1 MSERPTELS
10 PHAQRAADTLGDE
23 RAYQTE
29 RWVDEVEMA
38 IDEPSVRQLYMSELL
53 VGHQDSAGDFYDRV
67 VEQVGTM
74 AEHERPHVV
83 IMGGLLQGDFKHTQK
98 PRRVTLEKGLD
109 TMDEQFAEAR
119 RRINQFTDLDIPVVY
134 NMSPDDHRVAHD
146 YTVEVFREMQD
157 LSKEVGY
164 ATQDKMRAHPK
175 WQEHLDFQN
184 RVVFPY
190 CLDKGRALHQG
201 EYYELW
207 EKHHNGEELAP
218 TEFIVTDDVNLTT
231 ETEGRTYTDWIR
243 SYMGFSPEP
252 QYQNHLKA
260 SVDAV
265 ATLAADGSETPDMFV
280 TQHSHEAVGVSN
292 QNAWLVSSGGLLRAK
307 NFLQTR
313 GSRTDARGDISR
325 RFVTTRRRIPEPTST
340 MHERTDDGRHIVTVF
355 NEALMDKSDSLER
368 MTIAELCDLQT
379 GSITARPDILAK
391 YIDFIRTRAI
401 GERATAIFF
410 GGDMIHGRNYPHF
423 ASESQSTGLM
433 SIDAQVRFNE
443 ELFKTSLQGITKE
456 ELEAIQRIV
465 VQIGNHE
472 WNSGTT
478 KWHGY
483 SFADYM
489 RSVFEREFLRLG
501 YSDEKIKEIITQH
514 EGVFTGNG
522 EVAQA
527 PTSIDKFGDYG
538 VLIQHFLLERG
549 GKGSGGDAPV
559 YHTDAY
565 AKGAGELIKDIDILM
580 AGHWHH
586 PQYGVF
592 HNKLGVI
599 GGSMAGLS
607 GYELWRGYRPT
618 IAGTLLH
625 IGGNQPPQVEFVSE
639 QTLHGHEITTGG
651 LTPAQLKDEGYKDD
665 RDFDPIRHGIMMPR
679 DFPKSALQKRIRHMM
694 QDASERAG
702 RLGELS

>member
-1 MSERPTELS
+1 MSELHPN
-10 PHAQRAADTLGDE
+10 AQTAADILAVEETTHSD
-23 RAYQTE
+23 
-29 RWVDEVEMA
+29 RWVDEIEMETGE
-38 IDEPSVRQLYMSELL
+38 DSVRQLYLSELL
-53 VGHQDSAGDFYDRV
+53 IGHQDSDGAFFDRI
-67 VEQVGTM
+67 VEQLADM
-74 AEHERPHVV
+74 PEDKRPHVV

-98 PRRVTLEKGLD
+98 PRRVTLEPGYES
-109 TMDEQFAEAR
+109 MSAQFEEAR
-119 RRINQFTDLDIPVVY
+119 RRIAQIRELGIPVIY
-134 NMSPDDHRVAHD
+134 NMSPDDHRISYD

-157 LSKEVGY
+157 LAKEVGY
-164 ATQDKMRAHPK
+164 ASQDKMRAHPQ
-175 WQEHLDFQN
+175 WQAHLDFQN

-190 CLDKGRALHQG
+190 CLDKGRALTEG
-201 EYYELW
+201 EYYQLW
-207 EKHHNGEELAP
+207 DKHKRGENTTPED
-218 TEFIVTDDVNLTT
+218 FIVTDDMNLTT
-231 ETEGRTYTDWIR
+231 TTEAREYNDWIR
-243 SYMGFSPEP
+243 AYMGFSPEP
-252 QYQNHLKA
+252 QYQNHLKS
-260 SVDAV
+260 SVDAIS
-265 ATLAADGSETPDMFV
+265 TLAANGDETPDMFV

-292 QNAWLVSSGGLLRAK
+292 QNAWIASSGGMLRAK

-325 RFVTTRRRIPEPTST
+325 RFATTRRRIPEPTAT
-340 MHERTDDGRHIVTVF
+340 MHERTDDDRHIITVF
-355 NEALMDKSDSLER
+355 NDKLQDKASSLDR

-391 YIDFIRTRAI
+391 YLDFIRTRAM

-410 GGDMIHGRNYPHF
+410 GGDMVHGRNYPHF

-433 SIDAQVRFNE
+433 SMDAQVRFNE
-443 ELFKTSLQGITKE
+443 ELFGSSLHDLKPE
-456 ELEAIQRIV
+456 EIEALVRVV
-465 VQIGNHE
+465 VQVGNHE

-489 RSVFEREFLRLG
+489 RSVFEKVFIRHG
-501 YSDEKIKEIITQH
+501 YTNEQIKELITQH
-514 EGVFTGNG
+514 EGVLTPQG

-527 PTSIDKFGDYG
+527 PTSIDRFGDYG
-538 VLIQHFLLERG
+538 VLIQHYLMERG

-559 YHTDAY
+559 YQTDAY
-565 AKGAGELIKDIDILM
+565 AKGAGDLIKDIDILM

-592 HNKLGVI
+592 HNKLGVV

-625 IGGNQPPQVEFVSE
+625 IGGGEAPQIEFVSE
-639 QTLHGHEITTGG
+639 QTLHNHEITTGK
-651 LTPAQLKDEGYKDD
+651 LTPEQLADEGYQDD
-665 RDFDPIRHGIMMPR
+665 EDFDPIKHGLWLPR
-679 DFPKSALQKRIRHMM
+679 SFPKSALQKRIRHMA

-702 RLGELS
+702 RLGEF